1 MKRSRSFGFTLLE
14 LLVVV
19 IIVGILAT
27 VALPQFGKM
36 IRRSR
41 VAEAENIIGAVLTAE
56 LLYYGEH
63 AEYAAAF
70 ANLMVSTPTSANY
83 NFGAPTVAGTACGVA
98 ATGVGGAAGLTVTG
112 TITND
117 GRRTF
122 SVGGL
127 GP

>member
-1 MKRSRSFGFTLLE
+1 MKRSRTLGFTLLE

-27 VALPQFGKM
+27 VALPQFGRM

-56 LLYYGEH
+56 LLYYQENNVFT
-63 AEYAAAF
+63 AAYAD
-70 ANLMVSTPTSANY
+70 LLVSTPTSANY
-83 NFGAPTVAGTACGVA
+83 TFAAPVVGGTAVHVV
-98 ATGVGGAAGLTVTG
+98 ATGTGAAAGITVTG
-112 TITND
+112 TTTNE

-122 SVGGL
+122 TRTGA
-127 GP
+127 